1 MKSEALEI
9 VHAGSFN
16 HFQFDR
22 TDMVLL
28 YKQPISAS
36 NLSSLSSVYLLFHF
50 SPRLRVS
57 YVKWN
62 THMTIRSLDKL
73 NPNRLDPPKS
83 HVRTGDAYVISQLGG
98 KRVRRVPDIG
108 YNKWG
113 MVEVMVEVR
122 VK

>member
-1 MKSEALEI
+1 MIRKILISFEI
-9 VHAGSFN
+9 RSSGDVHAGPFN

-73 NPNRLDPPKS
+73 NES
-83 HVRTGDAYVISQLGG
+83 IRTV
-98 KRVRRVPDIG
+98 
-108 YNKWG
+108 
-113 MVEVMVEVR
+113 
-122 VK
+122 